1 MKSSVRWVLITLL
14 VTSRIG
20 RSEVT
25 VISSDVAASWRIMCT
40 VLVWE
45 IEMRTSSTVSSSK
58 PSSVPVTETAPGSR
72 AVTRNSPLTP
82 VVVERSPRTSGPST
96 SIITPGSGSPFAS
109 RTSPRTVPTF
119 WASAGAAMNRRRR
132 ETDSNG
138 CIFDMATSGS
148 VFADFRRQRTRTSD
162 FRARKKP

>member
-20 RSEVT
+20 RSDVT
-25 VISSDVAASWRIMCT
+25 VISSVVAASWSTMFT
-40 VLVWE
+40 VLVCE
-45 IEMRTSSTVSSSK
+45 IEMRTPSTVSSSK
-58 PSSVPVTETAPGSR
+58 PSSLPVTEIAPGLS
-72 AVTRNSPLTP
+72 ALTRNSPFTP

-119 WASAGAAMNRRRR
+119 
-132 ETDSNG
+132 
-138 CIFDMATSGS
+138 
-148 VFADFRRQRTRTSD
+148 
-162 FRARKKP
+162 